1 MTQPRPRPGWI
12 AALPLRFWPVML
24 LVLAVLLILAI
35 LGRDVFNRLDKA
47 RDAQSENTTWLVAQ
61 IEVDALKLLVALHEA
76 EAGGSLEDLRQSH
89 DIFLSRMGVIEN
101 YMAESAV
108 LGPVAE
114 GEDWQMVLRCAEAVR
129 RVLDVPDSVLVPR
142 LAEARA
148 EVETMRAPLRRFT
161 IAALTALVDAG
172 IRAREGLAML
182 LTRSAELGLTVIVL
196 LTGSLGLMVYLAR
209 RLRERNREVEA
220 TRANLERTLATT
232 FDGVIVARPDGQI
245 TDANPAALTLF
256 GRDHAAMTGC
266 NLSALLTAGSGE
278 GADLVGAVA
287 QGALPAPRV
296 AVTGRHAAGHGL
308 ALELSLTAGQD
319 GQGAEMRF
327 AFLRDVS
334 DRHRHEE
341 SLRAARDAALRA
353 AEAKTRFLAVMS
365 HEMRTPL
372 NGVIAALDLLARTTR
387 PSKRQAGFL
396 ALAEASAGVAL
407 DQINDVLE
415 QARLDEA
422 ASPELPETVDL
433 LALIEDL
440 VAQVRPL
447 AGQGGNRILLNLP
460 PGPSL
465 WLLLPRRGVTR
476 VMMNL
481 LGNAAKFT
489 HDGTITVSARLSN
502 PVGAPPLLSIEVA
515 DTGIG
520 IPSDQ
525 IEAVFEPFARLED
538 GYDRGAGG
546 TGLGLGIAR
555 RAAERMGGRISVD
568 STPGQGCR
576 FCLEIPVL
584 AAEPPLPLPKD
595 DLRPEAPLPRQSILI
610 AEDHPTNRLV
620 LREMLTYLGQNV
632 TEACDGTEALT
643 LAQAQPFDLI
653 LMDISMPGLDG
664 VAVTQAIRA
673 GAGPS
678 SGARIIALTAHGLP
692 EELAKFRA
700 GGLDD
705 VVQKPI
711 TLAVLRP
718 LLHGGA
724 LSPAL
729 DGAVIGDLERL
740 MSVKDLQAA
749 VASLRAEACRF
760 AQSLRDPAAPDL
772 AAMAHRLAGAA
783 ALFGATD
790 LMALL
795 RQPPAG
801 PCYAAA
807 FDVVWR
813 RADQA
818 LSDWLSRIG
827 A

>member
-24 LVLAVLLILAI
+24 LVLAVLLVLVI
-35 LGRDVFNRLDKA
+35 LGRDVFSRLDTA

-61 IEVDALKLLVALHEA
+61 VEVDALKLLVALHEA
-76 EAGGSLEDLRQSH
+76 EAAGAGFDPLRQSH
-89 DIFLSRMGVIEN
+89 DIFLSRMGVVEN

-108 LGPVAE
+108 LRAVSL
-114 GEDWQMVLRCAEAVR
+114 GEDWQMVLRCAEKVR
-129 RVLDVPDSVLVPR
+129 RLLDVPDPVLAPR
-142 LAEARA
+142 LAQARA
-148 EVETMRAPLRRFT
+148 EVDAMRAPLRRFT
-161 IAALTALVDAG
+161 IAALAALVDAG
-172 IRAREGLAML
+172 MQGREALAIL

-245 TDANPAALTLF
+245 MDANPAALALF
-256 GRDHAAMTGC
+256 GRDHAALVGG
-266 NLSALLTAGSGE
+266 NLSSLLGDGAG
-278 GADLVGAVA
+278 LVDA
-287 QGALPAPRV
+287 APRI

-387 PSKRQAGFL
+387 PSRRQASFL

-422 ASPELPETVDL
+422 AAPEAPETVDL
-433 LALIEDL
+433 RVLIEDL

-447 AGQGGNRILLNLP
+447 AGQGGNRILLDLP
-460 PGPSL
+460 PGPSI
-465 WLLLPRRGVTR
+465 WLTLPRRGLTR

-489 HDGTITVSARLSN
+489 HDGTITVTARLAD
-502 PVGAPPLLSIEVA
+502 PVAAGAPLLLGVEVA

-520 IPSDQ
+520 IPPDQ
-525 IEAVFEPFARLED
+525 IETVFEPFARLED
-538 GYDRGAGG
+538 GYDRGVGG

-555 RAAERMGGRISVD
+555 RAAQQMGGQISVD

-576 FCLEIPVL
+576 FRLEIPVL
-584 AAEPPLPLPKD
+584 RAEAPLALPKP
-595 DLRPEAPLPRQSILI
+595 DLRPEAPLPRQKILI

-620 LREMLTYLGQNV
+620 LREMLLHLGQKV
-632 TEACDGTEALT
+632 TEASDGTEALS

-673 GAGPS
+673 GGGPS
-678 SGARIIALTAHGLP
+678 AGARILALTAHGLP

-700 GGLDD
+700 GGLDE

-718 LLHGGA
+718 LLQGGSPA
-724 LSPAL
+724 PAL
-729 DGAVIGDLERL
+729 DGAATDDLEKL
-740 MSVKDLQAA
+740 MPAKDLRAA
-749 VASLRAEACRF
+749 VAALRAEAHAF
-760 AQSLRDPAAPDL
+760 AQNLRDDPAAADL
-772 AAMAHRLAGAA
+772 AAEAHRLGGAA

-790 LMALL
+790 LTALL
-795 RQPPAG
+795 RQPPSG

-807 FDVVWR
+807 FDTVWQR
-813 RADQA
+813 VDLA
-818 LSDWLSRIG
+818 LSEWVARVG
-827 A
+827 Q

>member
-161 IAALTALVDAG
+161 IAALAALVDAG
-172 IRAREGLAML
+172 IRAREGLAIL

-266 NLSALLTAGSGE
+266 NLSALLTEDSGE

-319 GQGAEMRF
+319 GQGAEMRL

-387 PSKRQAGFL
+387 PSKRQAFW
-396 ALAEASAGVAL
+396 
-407 DQINDVLE
+407 
-415 QARLDEA
+415 
-422 ASPELPETVDL
+422 P
-433 LALIEDL
+433 
-440 VAQVRPL
+440 
-447 AGQGGNRILLNLP
+447 
-460 PGPSL
+460 
-465 WLLLPRRGVTR
+465 WPRRRQGSR
-476 VMMNL
+476 WIRSMMFWN
-481 LGNAAKFT
+481 
-489 HDGTITVSARLSN
+489 R
-502 PVGAPPLLSIEVA
+502 
-515 DTGIG
+515 
-520 IPSDQ
+520 
-525 IEAVFEPFARLED
+525 
-538 GYDRGAGG
+538 RGWM
-546 TGLGLGIAR
+546 R
-555 RAAERMGGRISVD
+555 
-568 STPGQGCR
+568 
-576 FCLEIPVL
+576 
-584 AAEPPLPLPKD
+584 
-595 DLRPEAPLPRQSILI
+595 
-610 AEDHPTNRLV
+610 
-620 LREMLTYLGQNV
+620 
-632 TEACDGTEALT
+632 
-643 LAQAQPFDLI
+643 
-653 LMDISMPGLDG
+653 
-664 VAVTQAIRA
+664 
-673 GAGPS
+673 
-678 SGARIIALTAHGLP
+678 
-692 EELAKFRA
+692 
-700 GGLDD
+700 
-705 VVQKPI
+705 
-711 TLAVLRP
+711 
-718 LLHGGA
+718 
-724 LSPAL
+724 
-729 DGAVIGDLERL
+729 
-740 MSVKDLQAA
+740 
-749 VASLRAEACRF
+749 
-760 AQSLRDPAAPDL
+760 
-772 AAMAHRLAGAA
+772 
-783 ALFGATD
+783 
-790 LMALL
+790 
-795 RQPPAG
+795 PPA
-801 PCYAAA
+801 PNCPKRWIC
-807 FDVVWR
+807 WR
-813 RADQA
+813 
-818 LSDWLSRIG
+818 
-827 A
+827 